1 MFINNNINVQDER
14 LMNGLHPMLSI
25 MSQIEQAGHEEVVI
39 DFSNTRFV
47 SPVFVLSLLVYT
59 STCGKNIRIMNMT
72 EYMKTIHMN
81 EGIKPDELR
90 RSEFQAIMEGYSKKT
105 YIPVINFPAQR
116 NNDDKEGI
124 LTVVEN
130 LIIKQLNIKSNVAG
144 GLKYIIGETIDN
156 ITEHSDTDRGFI
168 VAQAY
173 PTKGYLDICIA
184 DRGIT
189 LLGSYQKLQDNEIEG
204 DLEAIQAANR
214 GISSKNLPE
223 AENRGYGIYTSKK
236 MLIEGLNGQ
245 YMIMS
250 GSALYMKSRS
260 LDEFFVL
267 PDGLKWNG
275 TIVALRIPY
284 QMAAFNYINYIE

>member
-1 MFINNNINVQDER
+1 MFINNNINIQDDR
-14 LMNGLHPMLSI
+14 LMNGLLPMLNL

-39 DFSNTRFV
+39 DFSNTRFI
-47 SPVFVLSLLVYT
+47 SPVFILSLLVYT
-59 STCGKNIRIMNMT
+59 STCKKNIQIKNMT

-81 EGIKPDELR
+81 GGIKPDELR
-90 RSEFQAIMEGYSKKT
+90 KSEFLAFMKGYSKKT
-105 YIPVINFPAQR
+105 YIPVINFPAQK
-116 NNDDKEGI
+116 NNDEKEDI
-124 LTVVEN
+124 LTIVEN
-130 LIIKQLNIKSNVAG
+130 IIIRQLNIESNVAG
-144 GLKYIIGETIDN
+144 GLKYMIGETIDN
-156 ITEHSDTDRGFI
+156 ITEHSETDRGFI

-173 PTKGYLDICIA
+173 PNKGYLDICIA

-189 LLGSYQKLQDNEIEG
+189 LLGSYKKLQNNEIEG

-250 GSALYMKSRS
+250 GSALYMKSKS
-260 LDEFFVL
+260 MDEFFVL

-284 QMAAFNYINYIE
+284 QVTAFNYINYIE

>member
-39 DFSNTRFV
+39 DFSNTRFI
-47 SPVFVLSLLVYT
+47 SPVFILSLLVYT
-59 STCGKNIRIMNMT
+59 STCGKNIRILNMT

-81 EGIKPDELR
+81 GGIKPDELR

-144 GLKYIIGETIDN
+144 GLKYMIGETIDN

-173 PTKGYLDICIA
+173 PVKGYLDICIA

-189 LLGSYQKLQDNEIEG
+189 LLGSYKKLQNNEIEG

-214 GISSKNLPE
+214 GISSKKLPE

-267 PDGLKWNG
+267 PDGLKWSG

-284 QMAAFNYINYIE
+284 QVAAFNYINYIE